1 MRIYYVKTNTTIYV
15 LNTIEG
21 TKERSKGDTLA
32 PDSYYIVG
40 KYLCKLLN
48 INSIFHVD
56 Y

>member
-1 MRIYYVKTNTTIYV
+1 MRIYYAKTNTTIYF

-21 TKERSKGDTLA
+21 TKERSKGDTLLH
-32 PDSYYIVG
+32 SYYIVE